1 MKNKRILSLGMAV
14 TMLVSV
20 LAAPV
25 NVHADAIEPEDSSQ
39 EEDYFDDYDPDCPE
53 YESDGA
59 KNDYVVYIDKSVD
72 GSALFSTESDDCD
85 VIYENDAACICT
97 TDLTEDLAEE
107 INEAD
112 IGMHVEPNFMFE
124 AMTDEEDIVMD
135 EDEDASTIESELKR
149 FEQINEL
156 EKADESRDMRESW
169 NIRMVHGNQDT
180 STGKHTVVAVLDSG
194 VDFLIDAPVAKSVN
208 LVTDEQNITYY
219 MADMTGHGSAMAD
232 VINRMDPNALIYSVR
247 VLDKYNQAP
256 LSRIIQGIRWCME
269 NDVDVINMSFGAF
282 QESEALQQI
291 IEEATQKGIVFVAAA
306 GNSGDRGVAYPAA
319 YEDVLAVGA
328 VNAQAEKTADSAAG
342 EDVDLVAPGDTV
354 DVQSMLGLYT
364 CVGGTSVATAH
375 VAGAASVLTAQN
387 TENDADLVS
396 DLLKESANYI
406 SSESGYGN
414 GLLDLEYALESYD
427 SYAQKRE
434 EAVEQG
440 NDAES
445 VALEKNDA
453 DLPVFSEEEVKAEA
467 LWSGTKEE
475 NSTNGHYYLA
485 KVGIDYANNSEDQA
499 SISAPAARVFK
510 LGAVAPDDY
519 SMSRL
524 HGEMRPN
531 YITSYR
537 LVTKIA
543 LKNGDPSDL
552 TYGVI
557 EGQAESAFNGIK
569 NQISLQGL
577 MTGDKYADSKPENIG
592 YKTWEEVIGSDY
604 TGSDARKAKLRRI
617 FIYGMA
623 LHAITDTFAHAAYL
637 VQADGS
643 LKKLMHKQTQVDEY
657 GKDIAQVG
665 ADDAKTCPNRFEDA
679 KRAARCVIQAYNAN
693 AVGGLSAFCSVDVNA
708 ERDYRLGNLMICA
721 QKANYGF
728 TQEKLDY
735 FFKNQSCEDP
745 KIDVK

>member
-1 MKNKRILSLGMAV
+1 MRRKANEK
-14 TMLVSV
+14 
-20 LAAPV
+20 
-25 NVHADAIEPEDSSQ
+25 Q
-39 EEDYFDDYDPDCPE
+39 ENF
-53 YESDGA
+53 
-59 KNDYVVYIDKSVD
+59 
-72 GSALFSTESDDCD
+72 
-85 VIYENDAACICT
+85 VIGNGGNDAGICAGGTGECACRC
-97 TDLTEDLAEE
+97 
-107 INEAD
+107 N
-112 IGMHVEPNFMFE
+112 
-124 AMTDEEDIVMD
+124 
-135 EDEDASTIESELKR
+135 
-149 FEQINEL
+149 
-156 EKADESRDMRESW
+156 
-169 NIRMVHGNQDT
+169 
-180 STGKHTVVAVLDSG
+180 
-194 VDFLIDAPVAKSVN
+194 
-208 LVTDEQNITYY
+208 
-219 MADMTGHGSAMAD
+219 
-232 VINRMDPNALIYSVR
+232 
-247 VLDKYNQAP
+247 
-256 LSRIIQGIRWCME
+256 
-269 NDVDVINMSFGAF
+269 

-387 TENDADLVS
+387 TENDADLVN

-445 VALEKNDA
+445 VALEKNA
-453 DLPVFSEEEVKAEA
+453 AELPVFSEEEVKAEA
-467 LWSGTKEE
+467 LWDGKKDDS
-475 NSTNGHYYLA
+475 STSNHYYLA

-499 SISAPAARVFK
+499 SISVPAARVFK

-543 LKNGDPSDL
+543 LKNGDPSEL

-557 EGQAESAFNGIK
+557 EGQAESAFTGIK
-569 NQISLQGL
+569 KQISLQGI

>member
-1 MKNKRILSLGMAV
+1 MRRKANEK
-14 TMLVSV
+14 
-20 LAAPV
+20 
-25 NVHADAIEPEDSSQ
+25 Q
-39 EEDYFDDYDPDCPE
+39 ENF
-53 YESDGA
+53 
-59 KNDYVVYIDKSVD
+59 
-72 GSALFSTESDDCD
+72 
-85 VIYENDAACICT
+85 VIGNGGNDAGICAGGTGECACRC
-97 TDLTEDLAEE
+97 
-107 INEAD
+107 N
-112 IGMHVEPNFMFE
+112 
-124 AMTDEEDIVMD
+124 
-135 EDEDASTIESELKR
+135 
-149 FEQINEL
+149 
-156 EKADESRDMRESW
+156 
-169 NIRMVHGNQDT
+169 
-180 STGKHTVVAVLDSG
+180 
-194 VDFLIDAPVAKSVN
+194 
-208 LVTDEQNITYY
+208 
-219 MADMTGHGSAMAD
+219 
-232 VINRMDPNALIYSVR
+232 
-247 VLDKYNQAP
+247 
-256 LSRIIQGIRWCME
+256 
-269 NDVDVINMSFGAF
+269 

-557 EGQAESAFNGIK
+557 EGQAESAFTGIK
-569 NQISLQGL
+569 KQISLQGIL
-577 MTGDKYADSKPENIG
+577 QGDKKNQKNPVPVRTVS
-592 YKTWEEVIGSDY
+592 WEEAIKSDY

-623 LHAITDTFAHAAYL
+623 LHAITDTFAHAAYQ
-637 VQADGS
+637 VQNDGS
-643 LKKLMHKQTQVDEY
+643 LKKIVHTEKQRDDYDHKSAV
-657 GKDIAQVG
+657 VG
-665 ADDAKTCPNRFEDA
+665 ADDVNTCPNRFEDA
-679 KRAARCVIQAYNAN
+679 KRAARCVIKAYNAN
-693 AVGGLSAFCSVDVNA
+693 AIGGLSDFCSVNVKA

-745 KIDVK
+745 KFEVQ

>member
-135 EDEDASTIESELKR
+135 EVEDASTIESELKR

-256 LSRIIQGIRWCME
+256 LSRVIQGIRWCME

-328 VNAQAEKTADSAAG
+328 VNAQAEKTADSAVG

-387 TENDADLVS
+387 TENDADLVN

-467 LWSGTKEE
+467 LWSGTQNE

-499 SISAPAARVFK
+499 SISAPAARAFK

-524 HGEMRPN
+524 HGGIQSN

-537 LVTKIA
+537 LVTQIA
-543 LKNGDPSDL
+543 TKDGDTSGI
-552 TYGVI
+552 THGVK
-557 EGQAESAFNGIK
+557 GQSEKAFDGIK

-577 MTGDKYADSKPENIG
+577 MTGDKNAKKEPEKVG
-592 YKTWEEVIGSDY
+592 FKTWEEVIGSDY

-623 LHAITDTFAHAAYL
+623 LHAITDTFAHDAY
-637 VQADGS
+637 VMS
-643 LKKLMHKQTQVDEY
+643 KKTNTIVRLMHDSDENAIET
-657 GKDIAQVG
+657 D
-665 ADDAKTCPNRFEDA
+665 ADDVKKYPNRFEDA
-679 KRAARCVIQAYNAN
+679 KRAARCVIKVYNAN
-693 AVGGLSAFCSVDVNA
+693 KVGGLLDFAPVDTEH
-708 ERDYRLGNLMICA
+708 ERGYFLGELMTCA
-721 QKANYGF
+721 RKANYGY
-728 TQEKLDY
+728 TEEKL
-735 FFKNQSCEDP
+735 QSVFGKLTYDKTGLVVE
-745 KIDVK
+745 

>member
-1 MKNKRILSLGMAV
+1 MRRKANEK
-14 TMLVSV
+14 
-20 LAAPV
+20 
-25 NVHADAIEPEDSSQ
+25 Q
-39 EEDYFDDYDPDCPE
+39 ENF
-53 YESDGA
+53 
-59 KNDYVVYIDKSVD
+59 
-72 GSALFSTESDDCD
+72 
-85 VIYENDAACICT
+85 VIGNGGNDAGICAGGTGECACRC
-97 TDLTEDLAEE
+97 
-107 INEAD
+107 N
-112 IGMHVEPNFMFE
+112 
-124 AMTDEEDIVMD
+124 
-135 EDEDASTIESELKR
+135 
-149 FEQINEL
+149 
-156 EKADESRDMRESW
+156 
-169 NIRMVHGNQDT
+169 
-180 STGKHTVVAVLDSG
+180 
-194 VDFLIDAPVAKSVN
+194 
-208 LVTDEQNITYY
+208 
-219 MADMTGHGSAMAD
+219 
-232 VINRMDPNALIYSVR
+232 
-247 VLDKYNQAP
+247 
-256 LSRIIQGIRWCME
+256 
-269 NDVDVINMSFGAF
+269 

-328 VNAQAEKTADSAAG
+328 VNAQAEKTADSAVG

-387 TENDADLVS
+387 TENDADLVN

-445 VALEKNDA
+445 VALEKNA
-453 DLPVFSEEEVKAEA
+453 AELPVFSEEEVKAEA
-467 LWSGTKEE
+467 LWSGTQNE

-499 SISAPAARVFK
+499 SISAPAARAFK

-524 HGEMRPN
+524 HGGIQSN

-537 LVTKIA
+537 LVTQIA
-543 LKNGDPSDL
+543 TKDGDTSGI
-552 TYGVI
+552 THGVK
-557 EGQAESAFNGIK
+557 GQSEKAFDGIK
-569 NQISLQGL
+569 KQISLQGL
-577 MTGDKYADSKPENIG
+577 MTGDKEADSKPENIG
-592 YKTWEEVIGSDY
+592 HKTWEEVIGSDY

-623 LHAITDTFAHAAYL
+623 LHAITDTFAHDAYQ
-637 VQADGS
+637 VQSDGS
-643 LKKLMHKQTQVDEY
+643 LEKLAHSKKSDTEKHYYKWIY
-657 GKDIAQVG
+657 GV
-665 ADDAKTCPNRFEDA
+665 ADDAKTCPNRFEDS
-679 KRAARCVIQAYNAN
+679 KRAARCVIKAYNAN
-693 AVGGLSAFCSVDVNA
+693 AIGGLSDFCSVNVKA

-745 KIDVK
+745 EFEVK